1 MGFDINI
8 KKTRGTLFL
17 SLAIVGL
24 TILPS
29 AMAQAPAA
37 AVDSSSA
44 LSSSNSSAAVV
55 PMPREAYPNVDL
67 AYRRPSHKT
76 MFRNYVFD
84 TIGPYAIMGAALNGG
99 IDQVNDSPPEWKLG
113 AAGYGR
119 RVANNF
125 GIAAVS
131 TSTRYVLAQALR
143 EDTLYY
149 RCECRGL
156 FPRLKH
162 AVISNFTA
170 RRGEDGHRALS
181 PSALI
186 APYAGNMAAVYV
198 WYPGRYSYKDGFRM
212 GNYSLLEGTLGS
224 IVREFFYRGPRL

>member
-1 MGFDINI
+1 
-8 KKTRGTLFL
+8 
-17 SLAIVGL
+17 
-24 TILPS
+24 
-29 AMAQAPAA
+29 
-37 AVDSSSA
+37 
-44 LSSSNSSAAVV
+44 
-55 PMPREAYPNVDL
+55 
-67 AYRRPSHKT
+67 

-84 TIGPYAIMGAALNGG
+84 TVGPYAIMGAALNGG
-99 IDQVNDSPPEWKLG
+99 IDQVNDSPPEWRLG

-119 RVANNF
+119 RFANNF

-131 TSTRYVLAQALR
+131 TSTRYALAQALR

-149 RCECRGL
+149 RCACTGL

-162 AVISNFTA
+162 ALISNFTA
-170 RRGEDGHRALS
+170 RRGADGHRALS
-181 PSALI
+181 PSAFV

-198 WYPGRYSYKDGFRM
+198 WYPGRFNYKDGFRM

>member
-1 MGFDINI
+1 MGCGI
-8 KKTRGTLFL
+8 KKRRGTIFL
-17 SLAIVGL
+17 SLLALVIPGL
-24 TILPS
+24 TVLPS
-29 AMAQAPAA
+29 AVAQAPAA
-37 AVDSSSA
+37 AVDSP
-44 LSSSNSSAAVV
+44 LPTSNSSTAVA
-55 PMPREAYPNVDL
+55 PTPPKADPNADL

-76 MFRNYVFD
+76 MFRNYIFD
-84 TIGPYAIMGAALNGG
+84 TVGPYAIMGAALNGG
-99 IDQVNDSPPEWKLG
+99 IDQVNDSPPEWRLG

-131 TSTRYVLAQALR
+131 TTTRYALAQALR

-149 RCECRGL
+149 RCECTGL

-162 AVISNFTA
+162 ALISNFTA
-170 RRGEDGHRALS
+170 RRGADGHRALS
-181 PSALI
+181 PSAFV

-198 WYPGRYSYKDGFRM
+198 WYPGRFNYKDGFRM

-224 IVREFFYRGPRL
+224 IVREFFYRGPR